1 VGDLWAIQDLWM
13 NAGFEFSYLKILGNR
28 DADDI
33 IAAHRDNV
41 TAEPLTTSVVPEV
54 QDARAA
60 KTVQSGAEPFRFPW
74 D

>member
-1 VGDLWAIQDLWM
+1 MVFW
-13 NAGFEFSYLKILGNR
+13 EF
-28 DADDI
+28 
-33 IAAHRDNV
+33 AAHRDNV

-60 KTVQSGAEPFRFPW
+60 KTVQSGNEPSRFPR